1 MIWKTIY
8 NEYSSSVDK
17 KCFHIYNESMEDG
30 LLYRQDLNLS
40 FVENIE
46 EADLILACT
55 PFVDMTSR
63 LHSRTK

>member
-1 MIWKTIY
+1 
-8 NEYSSSVDK
+8 
-17 KCFHIYNESMEDG
+17 MEDG

-55 PFVDMTSR
+55 PFVDMKPVDYIPVLS
-63 LHSRTK
+63 KAVEKN